1 MWRKGGGLFTN
12 IDNFTPTACVLK
24 QNSTHFSHFCPFLP
38 NSTQFYPT
46 PHNSTQ
52 FYTQYGQSLVMMWRI
67 SSPLLSLL
75 SLSLSAGGCLSL
87 VVMMHAAMLDEFSAR
102 QSTSSQIRRHVTHT
116 RTQPWIMTSF
126 ELVAW
131 RCPYLVISNW
141 ALKSGGRKQEF
152 VCAFDLNLRRFFS
165 QFGFWLSR
173 EKTIYRQQAD
183 YCAFLRTAW
192 TSKANPPKLS
202 LSSV

>member
-1 MWRKGGGLFTN
+1 MW
-12 IDNFTPTACVLK
+12 
-24 QNSTHFSHFCPFLP
+24 
-38 NSTQFYPT
+38 
-46 PHNSTQ
+46 
-52 FYTQYGQSLVMMWRI
+52 WI

-116 RTQPWIMTSF
+116 HTRTQPRIMTSF
-126 ELVAW
+126 ELVAAW

-152 VCAFDLNLRRFFS
+152 VCACAFNLNLRRFFS

-202 LSSV
+202 LSSVWNSRSKDPLSGL